1 MRVALN
7 SLGPTPWCCFH
18 DLGMDAPDGSD
29 QVGRSVARILVAEPD
44 PDALALIQHAIA
56 AAGHETVL
64 YRPGSELPDVDVM
77 VFEPGMGQRV
87 VALAKVL
94 ATASPPVAVVVVS
107 IQPPELAVHEL
118 RPVAYVLKPFSL
130 DELRAAV
137 EKAVRVRGERP

>member
-1 MRVALN
+1 M
-7 SLGPTPWCCFH
+7 
-18 DLGMDAPDGSD
+18 
-29 QVGRSVARILVAEPD
+29 ARILVAEPD
-44 PDALALIQHAIA
+44 PDALALIQRAIA
-56 AAGHETVL
+56 ASGHEIVL
-64 YRPGSELPDVDVM
+64 YRPGSELPEVDVM
-77 VFEPGMGQRV
+77 VFEPSMGQRV

>member
-1 MRVALN
+1 M
-7 SLGPTPWCCFH
+7 
-18 DLGMDAPDGSD
+18 
-29 QVGRSVARILVAEPD
+29 ARILVAEPD
-44 PDALALIQHAIA
+44 PDALALIQRAIA
-56 AAGHETVL
+56 GSGHETVL
-64 YRPGSELPDVDVM
+64 YRPGSELPEVDVM

-107 IQPPELAVHEL
+107 IQPPELSVHEL

-137 EKAVRVRGERP
+137 EKAVRVRGERA

>member
-1 MRVALN
+1 MARV
-7 SLGPTPWCCFH
+7 
-18 DLGMDAPDGSD
+18 
-29 QVGRSVARILVAEPD
+29 LVAEPD
-44 PDALALIQHAIA
+44 PDALALIQHAIV

-64 YRPGSELPDVDVM
+64 YRPGSELPEVDVM